1 MPINNIPKVYL
12 LKRPFD
18 FSLALI
24 GLTLIFPIWSLI
36 VFLVWLEGDRPIFY
50 VQERVGKNG
59 ALFKTV
65 KFRTMGYRKKSS
77 ILAKFLRTTALDELP
92 QLINIIK
99 GQMSFVGPRPLIP
112 QELQISEE
120 FKLRSA
126 VLPGLTGLAQ
136 VLVAKD
142 APVLEK
148 LNYDIVYIKNQNIAL
163 DILLIL
169 RSFGI
174 SLNRKWDT
182 LNNGL
187 KMNL

>member
-1 MPINNIPKVYL
+1 MLTNNIPKVYL

-24 GLTLIFPIWSLI
+24 GLTLTFPIWSLI
-36 VFLVWLEGDRPIFY
+36 IFLIWLENGRPVFY
-50 VQERVGKNG
+50 IQERVG
-59 ALFKTV
+59 LESRIFKMM

-77 ILAKFLRTTALDELP
+77 RLAKFLRTTALDEFP
-92 QLINIIK
+92 QLMNIIK

-112 QELQISEE
+112 QEIQINEE

-148 LNYDIVYIKNQNIAL
+148 LNYDILYIKNKNIVL
-163 DILLIL
+163 DTLLIL
-169 RSFGI
+169 KSFGI

-182 LNNGL
+182 LNNFL
-187 KMNL
+187 YMQ

>member
-1 MPINNIPKVYL
+1 MPTDNIAKVYL

-24 GLTLIFPIWSLI
+24 GLTLTFPIWSLI
-36 VFLVWLEGDRPIFY
+36 VLLVWLEGGRSIFY
-50 VQERVGKNG
+50 VQERVGRNSV
-59 ALFKTV
+59 LFKAI
-65 KFRTMGYRKKSS
+65 KFRTMGYRKNMSR
-77 ILAKFLRTTALDELP
+77 LAKFLRATALDELP

-99 GQMSFVGPRPLIP
+99 GEMSFVGPRPLIP
-112 QELQISEE
+112 QEIRVNEE

-126 VLPGLTGLAQ
+126 VLPGLTGSAQ

-148 LNYDIVYIKNQNIAL
+148 LNYDIAYIKKQNIAL

-169 RSFGI
+169 KSFGI
-174 SLNRKWDT
+174 SLNRKWDII
-182 LNNGL
+182 NNGL